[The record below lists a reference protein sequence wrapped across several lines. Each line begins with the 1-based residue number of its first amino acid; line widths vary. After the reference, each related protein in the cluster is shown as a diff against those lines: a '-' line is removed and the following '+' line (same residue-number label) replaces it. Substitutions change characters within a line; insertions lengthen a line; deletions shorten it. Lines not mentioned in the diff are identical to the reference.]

1 MKLGGATGN
10 VLDVTGET
18 RTRTK
23 LLLAG
28 LGLTASILLLAPS
41 LAGAAKTK
49 IVSSTSTLPANDTPR
64 KTVLC
69 PKGDPAF
76 KFPYGGG
83 SYSTDPYD
91 ADGGGVYPHSYER
104 LGVQGGYHVTP
115 VNYDPSPDTPTAR
128 QVTLQ
133 VICGPEPGK
142 LNPPHVTAQVD
153 PGQVKTHNIRCTG
166 KRKLIGGGFQR
177 TTFVGPIR
185 GAPPSGVFATE
196 SRPVAANVWR
206 VSGEAFG
213 KFGGELTGFGYCR
226 KKGGMSTVRA
236 TTMIAPGMFGTATT
250 PPCPGKKSMVF
261 SGWTTSPLGSIFYAG
276 GPFNQNDTTT
286 GGGYNR
292 SLASA
297 FLTVEGYC
305 LPVRPIL

>member
-1 MKLGGATGN
+1 
-10 VLDVTGET
+10 VTGET
-18 RTRTK
+18 HTFSR
-23 LLLAG
+23 G
-28 LGLTASILLLAPS
+28 LI
-41 LAGAAKTK
+41 AGALALALLGGLAADGASAAKKTK
-49 IVSSTSTLPANDTPR
+49 IVSKTSTLSENEPPR
-64 KTVLC
+64 LTVLC
-69 PKGDPAF
+69 PKSNPAF

-83 SYSTDPYD
+83 SFSTSPYEP
-91 ADGGGVYPHSYER
+91 DGGGVYPHSYER

-115 VNYDPSPDTPTAR
+115 VNYDPSPATPTAR
-128 QVTLQ
+128 QITLQ

-142 LNPPHVTAQVD
+142 LNPPHLTAQVD
-153 PGQVKTHNIRCTG
+153 PGQVKTHDIRCTG

-177 TTFVGPIR
+177 TTFVGPVR

-196 SRPVAANVWR
+196 SRPVAVNVWR

-236 TTMIAPGMFGTATT
+236 TTTINPGEFGTATT
-250 PPCPGKKSMVF
+250 PPCPGRKTMVF

-276 GPFNQNDTTT
+276 GPFNNNDTTT

-292 SLASA
+292 SLAQA